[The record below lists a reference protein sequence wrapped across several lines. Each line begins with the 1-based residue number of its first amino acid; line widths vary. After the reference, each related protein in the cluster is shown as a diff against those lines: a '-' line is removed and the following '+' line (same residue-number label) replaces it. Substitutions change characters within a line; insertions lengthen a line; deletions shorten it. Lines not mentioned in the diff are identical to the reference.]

1 MNRIYNFSAGPA
13 ILPQEAIE
21 EAIEGMRN
29 FKGTGLS
36 VVEISHRS
44 PQWEETM
51 ADATSLVRSLLNIN
65 DDYAVLFLQGGASL
79 QFSMIPQNLLPVDG
93 HAAYIKTGTWAS
105 NAIKEAKF
113 WGNAEVVASSEDRN
127 YSYIP
132 KDYVIPSDAAY
143 FHITTNNTI
152 FGTQIH
158 QIPDVKVPLV
168 ADMSSDIFS
177 RSIDINKYD
186 LIYAGA
192 QKNMG
197 PAGTTLVIVKK
208 DILGKSGRKIPTML
222 DYRTHVEKGSMYNTP
237 PVFAIYLSYLT
248 MKWIEKSG
256 GVDAMHK
263 QDLEKAAVLYKE
275 IDENPLFEGTTA
287 LEDRSYMNICFVMTR
302 PEMEKDFLK
311 LAEAE
316 GCSGIQGHRSVGGFR
331 VSLYNAQPK
340 SNAEHFASIMK
351 EFALKHA

>member
-1 MNRIYNFSAGPA
+1 MSRIYNFSAGPA
-13 ILPQEAIE
+13 ILPKEALE
-21 EAIEGMRN
+21 EAIEGLRD

-51 ADATSLVRSLLNIN
+51 ADAENIVRELLGVSQ
-65 DDYAVLFLQGGASL
+65 DYAILFLQGGASL
-79 QFSMIPQNLLPVDG
+79 QFSMVPQNLLPVDG
-93 HAAYIKTGTWAS
+93 RASYIKTGTWAS

-113 WGNAEVVASSEDRN
+113 WGNVDVIGSSEDRN

-132 KDYVIPSDAAY
+132 KNYNIPEGSAY

-158 QIPDVKVPLV
+158 DIPNVNVPLI

-177 RSIDINKYD
+177 RKVDVNKYD

-208 DILGKSGRKIPTML
+208 DAVGKSGRKIPTML
-222 DYRTHVEKGSMYNTP
+222 DYQTHIDKGSMYNTP

-248 MKWIEKSG
+248 MKWIKNSG
-256 GVDAMHK
+256 GVEAMHK
-263 QDLEKAAVLYKE
+263 QDLEKAGILYKE
-275 IDENPLFEGTTA
+275 IDSNPLFEGTTA
-287 LEDRSYMNICFVMTR
+287 VEDRSYMNICFVMTK
-302 PEMEKDFLK
+302 PEMEKDFLRW
-311 LAEAE
+311 AESE
-316 GCSGIQGHRSVGGFR
+316 GLSGIQGHRSVGGFR

-340 SNAEHFASIMK
+340 ENVEHVVNVMR
-351 EFALKHA
+351 EFSLKHA